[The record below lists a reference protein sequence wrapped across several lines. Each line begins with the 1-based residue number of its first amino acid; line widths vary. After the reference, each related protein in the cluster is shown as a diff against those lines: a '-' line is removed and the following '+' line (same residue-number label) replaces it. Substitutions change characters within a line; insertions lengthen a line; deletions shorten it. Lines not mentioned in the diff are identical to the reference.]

1 MEILALIIMA
11 LFFIFCQE
19 YILIKYLFH
28 KLDYSCKF
36 SVDKACEGDDIFFEE
51 VIHNRKFIPVPWIK
65 AEIYTSRWL
74 EFANKDVVTAQ
85 ESRFITSNFYLRS
98 YQKTTRRWKVKC
110 LKRGVYDI
118 DKVTL
123 VGGDLLGIF
132 SSISSV
138 LSTKAELLVYPAT
151 IRLERSFIPASL
163 TLGDT
168 IVKRWIIDDPFIF
181 AGTRQY
187 NPGDSLNRIHWKAT
201 AKQGSLMVRKNDFT
215 THLRVAIILN
225 IQSQDIEPDDV
236 IYKEYIEFG
245 IKVAATILERTK
257 QEGLS
262 VRFASN
268 GGTVGGSENVIF
280 TGEANSKEHVN
291 DLLEIIS
298 RLKLRKNQ
306 EFESFLEEVSL
317 HYENTEVIILTSYL
331 TEKICEII
339 SKIKRVNNS
348 VSIIGL
354 NAISISDSLKG
365 YEGLDIYIPRFNQGD
380 WYK

>member
-1 MEILALIIMA
+1 MEILALITMA

-19 YILIKYLFH
+19 YILVKYLLH

-36 SVDKACEGDDIFFEE
+36 SVTKAYEGDNIFFEE
-51 VIHNRKFIPVPWIK
+51 VIHNKKIIPVPWIK

-74 EFANKDVVTAQ
+74 EFANKDIVTAQ

-132 SSISSV
+132 PSTSSV
-138 LSTKAELLVYPAT
+138 LSTSAELLVYPAT
-151 IRLERSFIPASL
+151 IRLEKSFVPASRF
-163 TLGDT
+163 LGDT

-187 NPGDSLNRIHWKAT
+187 TPGDALNQIHWKAT

-215 THLRVAIILN
+215 THLRLAIILN
-225 IQSQDIEPDDV
+225 IQSQDSEPDDV
-236 IYKEYIEFG
+236 VYKEYIEFG
-245 IKVAATILERTK
+245 IKAAATILDKSR

-268 GGTVGGSENVIF
+268 GSTVGGTEKVIF
-280 TGEANSKEHVN
+280 TKEANSKEHIN
-291 DLLEIIS
+291 DLMETVSKL
-298 RLKLRKNQ
+298 RLKKNQ
-306 EFESFLEEVSL
+306 EFESFLEEISW
-317 HYENTEVIILTSYL
+317 HYENTEVIIMTSYL
-331 TEKICEII
+331 TDKICEII
-339 SKIKRVNNS
+339 SGIKRVNNS

-354 NAISISDSLKG
+354 NAINISGTQKG
-365 YEGLDIYIPRFNQGD
+365 YDGSDIYIPRFSQGELR
-380 WYK
+380 K